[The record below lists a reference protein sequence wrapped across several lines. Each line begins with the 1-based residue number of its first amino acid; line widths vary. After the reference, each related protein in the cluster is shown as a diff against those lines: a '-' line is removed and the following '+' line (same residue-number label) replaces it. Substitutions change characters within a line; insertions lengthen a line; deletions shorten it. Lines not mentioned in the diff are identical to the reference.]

1 MSETP
6 YDMSKVQNIGMGFTH
21 PYLLEYLFCCQFTS
35 NNAIIDLFEDL
46 ATQRLKCSITAKI
59 KSYED
64 DYYRLYVDV
73 LKHFKIKDVATSQDK
88 HFITN
93 WSSIRK
99 KALKDL
105 ILKNFIIKVK
115 SDYNFDENTT
125 NNLKRDLAIGLNF
138 KTVND
143 KNIIIKDNEID
154 SIKGLNIGLN
164 TYCWDYDIFLFN
176 SAPSK

>member
-1 MSETP
+1 MSET
-6 YDMSKVQNIGMGFTH
+6 
-21 PYLLEYLFCCQFTS
+21 PYLLEYLFCCQFATS
-35 NNAIIDLFEDL
+35 NNIIDIFEDL
-46 ATQRLKCSITAKI
+46 ATQRLKCPITTKI

-73 LKHFKIKDVATSQDK
+73 LKHFKIRDTATPQDK
-88 HFITN
+88 YCITN

-99 KALKDL
+99 KAIKDL

-115 SDYNFDENTT
+115 RTYNFDESTT
-125 NNLKRDLAIGLNF
+125 NNLKRDLMIGLNF

-154 SIKGLNIGLN
+154 SIKGLNLGLN
-164 TYCWDYDIFLFN
+164 TYSWDYDILLFN
-176 SAPSK
+176 ASTPK